1 MADFGIWS
9 CTPMHDNNQAHSGQT
24 LLIQPD
30 FTVFPLTPAD
40 IAATQV
46 YAVFCY
52 DEALNK
58 AYVIDHLRLV
68 MFGRGHSH
76 HETACCAS
84 SRITCYRSPFLRNR

>member
-1 MADFGIWS
+1 
-9 CTPMHDNNQAHSGQT
+9 MHDNNQAHLGQA
-24 LLIQPD
+24 LLILPD
-30 FTVFPLTPAD
+30 STVFPLTSAD
-40 IAATQV
+40 IAVTQV

-76 HETACCAS
+76 RETACCAS
-84 SRITCYRSPFLRNR
+84 SGIA